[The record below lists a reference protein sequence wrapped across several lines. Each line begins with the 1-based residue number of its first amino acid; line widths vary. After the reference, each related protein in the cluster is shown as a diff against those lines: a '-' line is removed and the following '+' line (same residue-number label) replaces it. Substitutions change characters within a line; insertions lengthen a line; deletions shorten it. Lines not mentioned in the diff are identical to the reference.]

1 MTNNNLHDREIV
13 FEGEGRVMTSLNGSK
28 KFILIFMIF
37 AIKSIF
43 AEVLPSKRV
52 STDIVLTDSASKQKN
67 REFLIID
74 STHRESFLYETFIQI
89 LKEAS
94 WNIKYIGF
102 DQLMDLDEQD
112 LNPTPQAVFFIIGIE
127 FLKSMEVSPV
137 SKKFLTLFNNFCQKP
152 NKLVGLIFPSLNVNP
167 QINLVEKFWPI
178 FKPMGIQS
186 NKFGFQDLDNTLTVS
201 QKGLENKKVEN
212 FITLANAFLTRPPES
227 RPLQYHTTLNQP
239 HGGISFYSPKIN
251 QLLAESSEYL
261 KILPVSKKY
270 LDPVINTMPY
280 GIYWFNP
287 IKQNH
292 VFISNQTILTFSG
305 IMESFHFCPS
315 DFNLRKEMLVGI
327 KDMINQMPS
336 AEALS
341 VCHPAVPSIA
351 ESEGRE
357 LNSGSNQQVQTS
369 NVIENFGKKINRN
382 ENYPL
387 RKTAWMELNIFEP
400 IQLDSTLTPTQQD
413 EQIKNQALQ
422 QDKLID
428 FIIKAKLD
436 ALWISLNPNMFYS
449 PIARKASREKVLMEA
464 VALFTKKLKMASNVS
479 GQVVPKILIGFEITN
494 NIYEPNLPKPCA
506 HDVYDNTYNDIPDPI
521 DQNFWRNEIEIP
533 VEKLV
538 EQWNNPEICNGIP
551 ISGIMIDLEMYCRKT
566 TGTFFSTMGFNNRN
580 FNLFLHKN
588 NFKTQQMKV
597 AEMVQFLIDKKMATK
612 YFDFLENQAV
622 KIGSGLR
629 QSFNNKIN
637 NCIIACYMPNIL
649 INWFYK
655 GLYKGLNAAEKPV
668 HLFSFNSEYL
678 NHQKWFDDNK
688 INATHSSVLL
698 LSKITDKKS
707 YEWIK
712 NILNNHNGVWFNR
725 YSRLVEPKT
734 SDWTAIEKPQI
745 AQDQYPGFIE
755 YIGQVN

>member
-1 MTNNNLHDREIV
+1 MK
-13 FEGEGRVMTSLNGSK
+13 SLNGSK
-28 KFILIFMIF
+28 IFILVFMIF
-37 AIKSIF
+37 VIKSIF
-43 AEVLPSKRV
+43 AEILPFDRV
-52 STDIVLTDSASKQKN
+52 STDIVLTDTASKQKN

-74 STHRESFLYETFIQI
+74 STHRESFLYDPFIQI
-89 LKEAS
+89 LKEAN
-94 WNIKYIGF
+94 WDIKYIGF
-102 DQLMDLDEQD
+102 DQVMDLGEQD
-112 LNPTPQAVFFIIGIE
+112 LNPTSQAVFFIIGIE

-137 SKKFLTLFNNFCQKP
+137 SKKFLTMINNFCQNP
-152 NKLVGLIFPSLNVNP
+152 NKLIGLIFPSLNINP
-167 QINLVEKFWPI
+167 QINLVEKFGPI
-178 FKPMGIQS
+178 FKPMGVQP
-186 NKFGFQDLDNTLTVS
+186 NELGFQVLDNTLTVS
-201 QKGLENKKVEN
+201 QKGPDDKKVEN

-251 QLLAESSEYL
+251 QLLSESSEYL
-261 KILPVSKKY
+261 KILPVSKNY

-315 DFNLRKEMLVGI
+315 DFNLRKEMLIGI
-327 KDMINQMPS
+327 KDMVNQMPS
-336 AEALS
+336 AEALDITS
-341 VCHPAVPSIA
+341 TQLQV
-351 ESEGRE
+351 
-357 LNSGSNQQVQTS
+357 SNT
-369 NVIENFGKKINRN
+369 IENFGKKINRN
-382 ENYPL
+382 VSYPL
-387 RKTAWMELNIFEP
+387 RKTAWMELNVFEP
-400 IQLDSTLTPTQQD
+400 IQLDVTLTSTQQNS
-413 EQIKNQALQ
+413 QITNQKEQ
-422 QDKLID
+422 QDKLIE

-449 PIARKASREKVLMEA
+449 PIARKAGKEKALLDA
-464 VALFTKKLKMASNVS
+464 VTLFTKKLKMASDSS
-479 GQVVPKILIGFEITN
+479 GQAVPKILIGFEITN

-506 HDVYDNTYNDIPDPI
+506 HDVYDNVYNDIPDPI

-533 VEKLV
+533 IEKLV

-588 NFKTQQMKV
+588 SLKTQQMKV
-597 AEMVQFLIDKKMATK
+597 AEMVQFLIDKKMAKK

-622 KIGSGLR
+622 EIGSNLR

-668 HLFSFNSEYL
+668 HLFSFNAEYL

-734 SDWTAIEKPQI
+734 SDWTAVEKPQI
-745 AQDQYPGFIE
+745 AQDQYPGFVE

>member
-1 MTNNNLHDREIV
+1 MTNNNLHNRETV
-13 FEGEGRVMTSLNGSK
+13 FEGEGRAMKSFNGSK
-28 KFILIFMIF
+28 IFILVFMIF
-37 AIKSIF
+37 VIKNIYAEILPLDSI
-43 AEVLPSKRV
+43 
-52 STDIVLTDSASKQKN
+52 STDIVLTDSASKPKN
-67 REFLIID
+67 KEFLIID
-74 STHRESFLYETFIQI
+74 STHRESFLYDPFIQI
-89 LKEAS
+89 LKEAN
-94 WNIKYIGF
+94 WDVKYIGF
-102 DQLMDLDEQD
+102 DQVMDLEEQD
-112 LNPTPQAVFFIIGIE
+112 LSPAAQAAFFIIGIE
-127 FLKSMEVSPV
+127 FLKSVETSPV
-137 SKKFLTLFNNFCQKP
+137 SKKILTMLNNFCQKP
-152 NKLVGLIFPSLNVNP
+152 NKLIGLIFPSLNINP
-167 QINLVEKFWPI
+167 QINLVEKFGPI
-178 FKPMGIQS
+178 FKPMGVQA
-186 NKFGFQDLDNTLTVS
+186 NELGFQVLDNTLTVS
-201 QKGLENKKVEN
+201 QKKPDDKKIEN
-212 FITLANAFLTRPPES
+212 FVTLANAFLTRPPES
-227 RPLQYHTTLNQP
+227 RPLQYHTTLSQP
-239 HGGISFYSPKIN
+239 HGGIGFYSPKIN
-251 QLLAESSEYL
+251 QLLTESSEYL
-261 KILPVSKKY
+261 KVLPVTKQY
-270 LDPVINTMPY
+270 LDPVANTMPY

-315 DFNLRKEMLVGI
+315 DFSLRKEMLVGI

-336 AEALS
+336 VEALNVTS
-341 VCHPAVPSIA
+341 TQ
-351 ESEGRE
+351 
-357 LNSGSNQQVQTS
+357 LQT
-369 NVIENFGKKINRN
+369 NNAIENFGRKINRD

-400 IQLDSTLTPTQQD
+400 IQLDAKLTSTQQD
-413 EQIKNQALQ
+413 SQVTNQTLQ
-422 QDKLID
+422 QNKLIE
-428 FIIKAKLD
+428 FIMKSKLD

-449 PIARKASREKVLMEA
+449 PIARKGGREKALLEA
-464 VALFTKKLKMASNVS
+464 VALFTKKLKVASNS
-479 GQVVPKILIGFEITN
+479 LGKSVPKILIGFEITN

-521 DQNFWRNEIEIP
+521 DQNFWHNEIEVPI
-533 VEKLV
+533 EKLV

-588 NFKTQQMKV
+588 NLKTQQMKV
-597 AEMVQFLIDKKMATK
+597 TEMVQFLIDKKMATK

-622 KIGSGLR
+622 EIGSNLK
-629 QSFNNKIN
+629 QSFDKKIN

-668 HLFSFNSEYL
+668 HLFSFNAEYL

-734 SDWTAIEKPQI
+734 SDWTAVEKPQI
-745 AQDQYPGFIE
+745 AQDQYSDFID